1 MGSNFFNV
9 LFISERERERERE
22 SKSVSGGGAERE
34 GQRIRSRFWADC
46 ITPKEGLKPQTVSS
60 WSEPK
65 SDTEPTE
72 APGTNFYIK
81 ANWERRQWSHLLRKP
96 REWVYRS
103 LAAADDALIPVAQR
117 GSGPERYQSP
127 AGQNLGWSA
136 ETSGLSNLHAPF
148 QFWGGGWGDLSVPAT
163 EEKIGSQKS
172 LKMNILTESES
183 ERH

>member
-9 LFISERERERERE
+9 LFISERDREREQERE
-22 SKSVSGGGAERE
+22 WGRGRERGTEDPKQVLGWLLHAQGGAQTPNCELM
-34 GQRIRSRFWADC
+34 IWAKVGYWTNW
-46 ITPKEGLKPQTVSS
+46 ITQ
-60 WSEPK
+60 
-65 SDTEPTE
+65 

-81 ANWERRQWSHLLRKP
+81 ANWERRQWRHLLRKP

-117 GSGPERYQSP
+117 GSGRERYQSP
-127 AGQNLGWSA
+127 AGQNPGWSA